1 MSTDESRRAIRR
13 ALISVYDKSG
23 LIELAQGLSAAG
35 VEIVSTGST
44 AKTIADKGIPVTPVE
59 ELTGFPEVL
68 DGRVKTLHPRVH
80 AGLLADLRKP
90 EHAAALEQ
98 LGIAAFELVVV
109 NLYPFS
115 ETVDSEAGIDEC
127 VEQIDIGG
135 PSMVRAAAKNHPSV
149 AVVVDPA
156 SYGDVIAAL
165 GDGGFTLAQRQ
176 RLAGKAFEHT
186 ASYDVAVASWMGS
199 VLAPS

>member
-1 MSTDESRRAIRR
+1 MSTYEAKRPIRR
-13 ALISVYDKSG
+13 ALISVYDKTG
-23 LIELAQGLSAAG
+23 LVDLARGLAEAG

-115 ETVDSEAGIDEC
+115 QTVESGASVDEC

-135 PSMVRAAAKNHPSV
+135 R
-149 AVVVDPA
+149 
-156 SYGDVIAAL
+156 L
-165 GDGGFTLAQRQ
+165 GGR
-176 RLAGKAFEHT
+176 
-186 ASYDVAVASWMGS
+186 GS
-199 VLAPS
+199 PENNSRW